1 MGSIILEINS
11 GGKIKFF
18 ESGERYVSILGG
30 GRGALFLCPCL
41 PLTCVILNILFA
53 KATTEV
59 LIWCQHFSSGF
70 V

>member
-18 ESGERYVSILGG
+18 ESCERYVIILGG
-30 GRGALFLCPCL
+30 GRGGHSSCAPCL

-59 LIWCQHFSSGF
+59 LI
-70 V
+70 